1 MGYGLSKSRLMS
13 FRQCPK
19 RLWLDVHRP
28 DLAVNDPQTEAIF
41 ATGHEVGAIAQRLYD
56 DGRGVLIEYDR
67 AMAGALTR
75 TREALAE
82 SSTSPIFEATFE
94 RDGLLIRADVLLR
107 DAGGPKLIEVKSSSS
122 LKAEHVE
129 DCTIQYW
136 VLENTST
143 KPGAVSLAHI
153 NNQFVYERPGHY
165 AGLLAENDLTAEVQ
179 ARSSTVPGLLDQA
192 KQVAASS
199 EPLSP
204 IGSRCSKPYP
214 CPYRGYCWKDTEYP
228 LTGLPGIGKQLDAL
242 LGDGHFDIRDL
253 PESILKSEDQ
263 KRVWRATR
271 SGKAELRPGSRNA
284 FEALPYPRYYLDF
297 ETAGSAIPRWIGTRP
312 FQQIPFQWSLH
323 VEHRDGSL
331 DHFEFL
337 DLSGGLPVRAAAQA
351 LLDAIQEV
359 GPIFMFTAFERSCI
373 NTMAAFCPDLKEQLD
388 KFVSRLVDLHPI
400 AKQHYYHPAMRGSWS
415 IKAILPTIAPEL
427 DYASLSGIADG
438 MAAQRSYA
446 EATSRETEVSRVA
459 TIRNELLR
467 YCKHDTLAM
476 VTLARYLET
485 GAVPKLPTSQ
495 RLRGSA

>member
-28 DLAVNDPQTEAIF
+28 DLAVTDPQTEAIF

-67 AMAGALTR
+67 AMVGALAR
-75 TREALAE
+75 TQEVLAQA
-82 SSTSPIFEATFE
+82 STSPIFEATFE

-107 DAGGPKLIEVKSSSS
+107 GTGGPRLIEVKSSSS
-122 LKAEHVE
+122 LKPEHVE

-136 VLENTST
+136 VLEHTST
-143 KPGAVSLAHI
+143 KPGAVFLAHI
-153 NNQFVYERPGHY
+153 NNQFVYERPGDY
-165 AGLLAENDLTAEVQ
+165 AGLLTENDLTAEVK
-179 ARSSTVPGLLDQA
+179 AGSSAVPALLEQA
-192 KQVAASS
+192 KEVAASD
-199 EPLSP
+199 EPESP
-204 IGSRCSKPYP
+204 IGSRCSKPYD

-228 LTGLPGIGKQLDAL
+228 LTGLPSIGRHLDAL
-242 LGDGHFDIRDL
+242 LGEGHFDIRDL
-253 PESILKSEDQ
+253 PESSLRSEDQ

-271 SGKAELRPGSRNA
+271 SGSAELRPGARA
-284 FEALPYPRYYLDF
+284 VLEALPYPRYYLDF

-331 DHFEFL
+331 EHFEFL
-337 DLSGGLPVRAAAQA
+337 DLSGDLPVRAAANA
-351 LLDAIQEV
+351 LLAAIQHD
-359 GPIFMFTAFERSCI
+359 GPIFMFTSFERTCI
-373 NTMAAFCPDLKEQLD
+373 NTLAAFCPDLRDPLERLVD
-388 KFVSRLVDLHPI
+388 RLVDLHPI
-400 AKQHYYHPAMRGSWS
+400 SKQHYYHPAMRGSWS

-438 MAAQRSYA
+438 LAAQRAYG
-446 EATSRETEVSRVA
+446 EAVSHDTVPNRVSA
-459 TIRNELLR
+459 IRDELLT

-476 VTLARYLET
+476 VTLARFLADGRAPVT
-485 GAVPKLPTSQ
+485 PTV
-495 RLRGSA
+495 